1 MSEEKPKKERK
12 KKDPAPADGH
22 PAPKRGGE
30 SRERKKNW
38 KEYMANITRIKA
50 SDKKSSEVS
59 KKKVAKLSRKATKAK
74 KEKKP
79 MGKFG
84 KIITAP
90 FRYIHESWLEI
101 RQVRWPNRKATW
113 KLVGAIFVYA
123 AFFIVFIMLLDAL
136 FNFIFSK
143 IIG

>member
-1 MSEEKPKKERK
+1 
-12 KKDPAPADGH
+12 
-22 PAPKRGGE
+22 
-30 SRERKKNW
+30 
-38 KEYMANITRIKA
+38 MANITRIKA
-50 SDKKSSEVS
+50 GDHKSNDDP
-59 KKKVAKLSRKATKAK
+59 KKKVAKQSRKAKTAK

-79 MGKFG
+79 MGKI
-84 KIITAP
+84 KKTITAP
-90 FRYIHESWLEI
+90 FRYVHESWLEI

-113 KLVGAIFVYA
+113 KMVGAIFVYA

>member
-1 MSEEKPKKERK
+1 
-12 KKDPAPADGH
+12 
-22 PAPKRGGE
+22 
-30 SRERKKNW
+30 
-38 KEYMANITRIKA
+38 MANITRIKA

-84 KIITAP
+84 KVITAP
-90 FRYIHESWLEI
+90 FRYVHESWLEI